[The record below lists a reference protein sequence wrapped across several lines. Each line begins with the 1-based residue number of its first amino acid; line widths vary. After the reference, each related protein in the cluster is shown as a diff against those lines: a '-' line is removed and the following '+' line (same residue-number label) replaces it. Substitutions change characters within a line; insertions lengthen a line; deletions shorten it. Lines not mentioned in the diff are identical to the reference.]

1 MLLSGSSLEFEVC
14 GAGRWEA
21 DEAEQEIEREP
32 GGEGISE
39 LWRLPEARV
48 PGAMADLEIFNDINL
63 VLQLNQHIQ
72 GISLSSSGARVSST
86 VVAGL
91 LPSSPPSPTA
101 SLAKRTS
108 FKVLTNLEAVS
119 STDPREDAQF
129 EHQRAIF
136 LSVGTSDLPFH
147 LQGDCEFNEASAMA
161 KRRVLRFSETI
172 KARIQF
178 LWEVA
183 SGRKQVE
190 MAQRVRQQQQGEQQE
205 QGRHTVPSVRRA
217 GASNGARAVLPE
229 VEELDEQDYMALMLL
244 IFKVLRDDFV
254 LELAHKQIQCDWE
267 VDSHH
272 GQTLNFDHFFA
283 ALFELVDVWTC
294 DVEEATY
301 ARFLELLTRRITRRV
316 AVFLDGAELKLALSD
331 NFDAAVVV
339 KAIPLHTVPK
349 FASVAHVVA
358 STGMT
363 TVGELAHASPQV
375 VESSRLDFLQRRSR
389 GGGAAP
395 SDGGDMRKI
404 GHDLQTLLT
413 MFQTIA
419 HQFEHADYYLEDNVL
434 RKLPTAAGGSRPRLV
449 DHAEECQEGSGESGV
464 GARQTKHC
472 NDQIARGGGYNYDAL
487 QGVHGPAGAGLDW
500 TAADGA
506 SPKTSNLSDYAAQGQ
521 APSSNGGVTSK
532 AERIDWPR
540 VANDAHSVGGGNNV
554 LAEDGGLSIVDQR
567 TSSDA
572 KHAIA
577 SRRNGSVAVGK
588 PAGKLRARGGS
599 ESTGRSFHPL
609 NTIHDLQIADT
620 DVVDALRSTFLIEK
634 NICIERQMD
643 VAAVRAELRKFG
655 VEAEGSKL
663 SDDAA
668 RDRYNA
674 LYDLLVLRDGES
686 LKTLAGVMLEQIKL
700 ELNAHGITVNDEDA
714 EEMYDGFYASVV
726 AGTGDSIVQ
735 DAQRW
740 VEATAQGNAFAE
752 YIQNDF
758 HELKPIDE
766 VALLG
771 TRRGDEE
778 FLALV
783 AKDAD
788 GIEEGTENSKRVSG
802 RKNSSPIQRKSSRPT
817 GMSPSEIAVP
827 QNIDATPSQTG
838 PSELEAMANARKE
851 RKKTTEATPKH
862 AQGGKDA
869 GSVKEE
875 DSALA
880 GDKKTKGKKRKSGPE
895 KLSAPSSLPSSAH
908 GVNQNPRPVG
918 AQLDAT
924 MEDEHGVVT
933 SIDEMAQAAAGAE
946 SSSDQHDPNG
956 SHVTALGPPIEAAN
970 ASIPSSGKQEKPTL
984 ATRRAAHLSGLEEEM
999 GTEGNDNHL
1008 DISGRELPHDLLRI
1022 AIDFE
1027 QDDSESNALSARQ
1040 DEERYV
1046 PVAAPGRSLLVF
1058 VCALLKVCYDIGNEL
1073 DTALAK
1079 LQSLQRCI
1087 GKRVILIGGNE
1098 AEPDRT
1104 QQVAMECLAQGA
1116 LYFASV
1122 PFNFPRLR
1130 EKILSY
1136 FKNSRQPYILRQRK
1150 PPGQAAHMGNS
1161 IGPASL
1167 FALHDEPRR
1176 VSTPVAYAKTPR
1188 RKLAVATGSP
1198 ALPSLTQSPRDS
1210 LQPLSLPLQG
1220 GETRRAEFTPSAPGT
1235 PRSPQSRHKPRR
1247 LSAALNKLIR

>member
-1 MLLSGSSLEFEVC
+1 MGRSKRARKSLGS
-14 GAGRWEA
+14 
-21 DEAEQEIEREP
+21 
-32 GGEGISE
+32 EGISE
-39 LWRLPEARV
+39 LWRLPGARV
-48 PGAMADLEIFNDINL
+48 PEAMADLEFFNDLNL
-63 VLQLNQHIQ
+63 VLQLNQHIE
-72 GISLSSSGARVSST
+72 GISLSGSGTRISSM
-86 VVAGL
+86 VATGL
-91 LPSSPPSPTA
+91 LSSSPPSPTA

-108 FKVLTNLEAVS
+108 FKVLTNLEAVN
-119 STDPREDAQF
+119 STDLREDAQF

-147 LQGDCEFNEASAMA
+147 LQGDREFNEASAMA
-161 KRRVLRFSETI
+161 KRRALRFSETI

-183 SGRKQVE
+183 GGRKQAE
-190 MAQRVRQQQQGEQQE
+190 MAQRVRQQQQEEQQA
-205 QGRHTVPSVRRA
+205 QGHHTVPSVRRA
-217 GASNGARAVLPE
+217 GASNGARAMLPE

-244 IFKVLRDDFV
+244 VFKVLRDDFV

-294 DVEEATY
+294 DVEETTY

-339 KAIPLHTVPK
+339 KTIPLRTVPK
-349 FASVAHVVA
+349 FASVARVVA
-358 STGMT
+358 ATGMT
-363 TVGELAHASPQV
+363 TVGELAHADPQV
-375 VESSRLDFLQRRSR
+375 VERSRLDFLQRKSR
-389 GGGAAP
+389 GGGAAS
-395 SDGGDMRKI
+395 SDVGDTRKI
-404 GHDLQTLLT
+404 GQNLQTLLA

-419 HQFEHADYYLEDNVL
+419 HQFENVDYYLEDNVL

-449 DHAEECQEGSGESGV
+449 DHAEECQEGNGESGV
-464 GARQTKHC
+464 GAGQAKHC
-472 NDQIARGGGYNYDAL
+472 SDQIARGGGYNYDAL
-487 QGVHGPAGAGLDW
+487 RGGNGPTGAGLDW

-506 SPKTSNLSDYAAQGQ
+506 NPKTSSLSDSAGQGQ
-521 APSSNGGVTSK
+521 APPSNGGVASK

-540 VANDAHSVGGGNNV
+540 VANDAHSVGGPNSF
-554 LAEDGGLSIVDQR
+554 LAEDGGLGVVDQR
-567 TSSDA
+567 TPSDA
-572 KHAIA
+572 KYATA
-577 SRRNGSVAVGK
+577 SRRNGSVAEGK

-599 ESTGRSFHPL
+599 ESTGRSFQPL
-609 NTIHDLQIADT
+609 NTIHDLQIADA
-620 DVVDALRSTFLIEK
+620 DVVNALRSTFLIEK

-700 ELNAHGITVNDEDA
+700 ELNAHGIIVNDEDA
-714 EEMYDGFYASVV
+714 EEMYDGFYSSVV

-740 VEATAQGNAFAE
+740 MEATAQGNTFAK

-788 GIEEGTENSKRVSG
+788 GIEETTENSKRASG
-802 RKNSSPIQRKSSRPT
+802 RKNSSLIQRKRSRPA
-817 GMSPSEIAVP
+817 GMSLSEIAVP
-827 QNIDATPSQTG
+827 QYIDDTPSQKG
-838 PSELEAMANARKE
+838 PSELEATANARKE
-851 RKKTTEATPKH
+851 GRKTMEAPPKH

-869 GSVKEE
+869 GSAKEE
-875 DSALA
+875 DSVLV
-880 GDKKTKGKKRKSGPE
+880 GDKKTKGRKRKPGSE
-895 KLSAPSSLPSSAH
+895 KLSAPSPFPSSAH
-908 GVNQNPRPVG
+908 GVNQNSRSVG

-924 MEDEHGVVT
+924 MEAEHGVVI
-933 SIDEMAQAAAGAE
+933 SIDEMTQAAAGAE
-946 SSSDQHDPNG
+946 SSDDQYDPNG
-956 SHVTALGPPIEAAN
+956 SHVTALGPPTEAAN
-970 ASIPSSGKQEKPTL
+970 ASIPSSGMRKKPTL
-984 ATRRAAHLSGLEEEM
+984 ATGRAAHLSGLE
-999 GTEGNDNHL
+999 GGTATEGNGSHL
-1008 DISGRELPHDLLRI
+1008 DTFGRELPRDLLRI

-1027 QDDSESNALSARQ
+1027 QDDAESNALSARQ
-1040 DEERYV
+1040 NEERYV
-1046 PVAAPGRSLLVF
+1046 VGERERQRDPLF
-1058 VCALLKVCYDIGNEL
+1058 VCYDIGNEL
-1073 DTALAK
+1073 DTTLVK
-1079 LQSLQRCI
+1079 LQSLQRCV
-1087 GKRVILIGGNE
+1087 GKRVILIGGN
-1098 AEPDRT
+1098 AEDPDRT

-1136 FKNSRQPYILRQRK
+1136 FENSRQPYILRQRK

-1198 ALPSLTQSPRDS
+1198 ALPSLSQSPRDG
-1210 LQPLSLPLQG
+1210 LQPLPLPLQG
-1220 GETRRAEFTPSAPGT
+1220 TGETRRAEFTPSAPGT
-1235 PRSPQSRHKPRR
+1235 PRSPQSRHKSPR